1 MKPTQEQII
10 AWAREAGFEVYDGDR
25 FMPTHI
31 SDTLTHLHNPAV
43 NLATLAYEAGR
54 KDERAR
60 LAQPEPEPV
69 AWWHDRGD
77 VVDLNV
83 SGHGIPLYFAPPQRE
98 WQGLTDEEYATLMQ
112 QADHDAAETGSVFQN
127 LRYAIEAK
135 LKEKNG
141 F

>member
-1 MKPTQEQII
+1 MKPTQEQVIG
-10 AWAREAGFEVYDGDR
+10 WAREAGFEVYDGDR

-54 KDERAR
+54 KGE
-60 LAQPEPEPV
+60 
-69 AWWHDRGD
+69 
-77 VVDLNV
+77 
-83 SGHGIPLYFAPPQRE
+83 RE
-98 WQGLTDEEYATLMQ
+98 WQNLTDEEITACIQMGKSFYLDGFVKPLATSR
-112 QADHDAAETGSVFQN
+112 AV
-127 LRYAIEAK
+127 EAK

>member
-1 MKPTQEQII
+1 MKPTQEQVIGW
-10 AWAREAGFEVYDGDR
+10 AWEAGFEVYDGDR

-54 KDERAR
+54 KDER
-60 LAQPEPEPV
+60 
-69 AWWHDRGD
+69 
-77 VVDLNV
+77 
-83 SGHGIPLYFAPPQRE
+83 E
-98 WQGLTDEEYATLMQ
+98 WQTLTDEEVLDAWLTHRDTSEAT
-112 QADHDAAETGSVFQN
+112 DGFV
-127 LRYAIEAK
+127 RAIEAK